1 MATVTDYLIKLQDLT
16 QQNLD
21 ILKAINESFLTNKAH
36 LSTTISGVT
45 YSMPSFLAL
54 ENKINLLR
62 EDFDNLVNAPKT
74 GEAYFTFDGNSRAI
88 EVRGYTHTPSS
99 LILPTRDEFGV
110 KTNNIFKD
118 FLNPTLYLHFDLSSI
133 PNDITTVN
141 VKKVIPIAQA
151 LKERFALE
159 TGENATVQ
167 YMWGDLYKILS
178 LYSKDVDYIEYDT
191 TMNLPIRKNIGSGT
205 YVIEKVVDDAI
216 DENLDEYVTIKFRT
230 DVEDATKNLSYK
242 TFDETIDRY
251 LNIGDQ
257 LVTYDDSAK
266 MEITEIQNNTN
277 TVTVKILFGDYL
289 NLVES
294 NVEDTK
300 LDDIEDLCKLKFFS
314 PVDFDND
321 KYVQV
326 PLEEDQY
333 VFIAIAPLNNR
344 MNVQSPW
351 GSGLLVNTYKL
362 TNSDGVDFKTYYNNN
377 INNIGDV
384 LNDITSMMSESLTK
398 YNKDEFDD
406 MVSYKPTINTNNLSV
421 IQINSHLNDSDTIKN
436 IRALYSQKKQI
447 KLQLNEV
454 QTQITDINSK
464 LNQISFEDTSNLRSV
479 YTTQLSEYN
488 QTKNDLNT
496 SLNKILDQI
505 AINANNSDI
514 PIENAKYHIRGFFD
528 CTNDI
533 DGNEYKYPIR
543 GIQVQYRYKNV
554 HNTTGKAMTINEK
567 YIFSDWNVMSGF
579 NNVKVASNDGSGYKF
594 DFKPLND
601 DKNEPSFNQ
610 IDIPISQGETVDL
623 RLKIIYDYGYP
634 FVEVA
639 SGWSD
644 IVNISFPSEYLKDV
658 QILDIL
664 KENNDDIETYRFENI
679 ISEKGITKHIDD
691 EIIDQDI
698 TYFHNPSHIASG
710 FYTNERRIIPLKD
723 KLEELSNQIILLR
736 DEINESSSSSLDVY
750 AVVGDSRQL
759 ILPFQS
765 NYVYPKSYKNV
776 IENYPVSG
784 YKLNTLSFEEGGKPK
799 TVKRIE
805 TYLNIILSNTS
816 SHVVKLYPIFPGPN
830 DKTIDKLTN
839 IKYKKEDYC
848 GVDGDGNV
856 VANQGV
862 YMKFSKEEIG
872 NTTYTTPQLANQY
885 ITFRI
890 NNPYDGTLY
899 YTNSATGGTDNQ
911 QDITKLP
918 TLIESKTTESENKT
932 SAVVYPKLNEIT
944 SLCLDN
950 SNKMVYKVI
959 NPGESIIVPIYM
971 KYYLN
976 DAATT
981 INKTLSFDLR
991 TSLYKDLNN
1000 YTFTVVFKQESTL
1013 EDEQYVNNPNIG
1025 ESYKIAI
1032 E

>member
-1 MATVTDYLIKLQDLT
+1 
-16 QQNLD
+16 
-21 ILKAINESFLTNKAH
+21 
-36 LSTTISGVT
+36 
-45 YSMPSFLAL
+45 
-54 ENKINLLR
+54 
-62 EDFDNLVNAPKT
+62 
-74 GEAYFTFDGNSRAI
+74 
-88 EVRGYTHTPSS
+88 
-99 LILPTRDEFGV
+99 
-110 KTNNIFKD
+110 
-118 FLNPTLYLHFDLSSI
+118 
-133 PNDITTVN
+133 
-141 VKKVIPIAQA
+141 
-151 LKERFALE
+151 
-159 TGENATVQ
+159 
-167 YMWGDLYKILS
+167 
-178 LYSKDVDYIEYDT
+178 
-191 TMNLPIRKNIGSGT
+191 MNLPIRKNIGSGT
-205 YVIEKVVDDAI
+205 YVIEKVVDDVI

-230 DVEDATKNLSYK
+230 DVENATKNLSYK

-294 NVEDTK
+294 NVEDTQ

-406 MVSYKPTINTNNLSV
+406 MVNYKPTINTNNLSV

-776 IENYPVSG
+776 TENYPVSG
-784 YKLNTLSFEEGGKPK
+784 YKK
-799 TVKRIE
+799 TVIKPASGDNPAEYSIE

-830 DKTIDKLTN
+830 DTIINDLDHV
-839 IKYKKEDYC
+839 KYERGGYC
-848 GVDGDGNV
+848 GVTVNGETV
-856 VANQGV
+856 KIEKNQGV
-862 YMKFSKEEIG
+862 YMEFPDKESETKTS
-872 NTTYTTPQLANQY
+872 TTLQLANQY

-890 NNPYDGTLY
+890 NNPYDGAKY
-899 YTNSATGGTDNQ
+899 YTTEANESTENQ
-911 QDITKLP
+911 QSIGGLP
-918 TLIESKTTESENKT
+918 ALTGEG
-932 SAVVYPKLNEIT
+932 AVVYPKLSEKT

-971 KYYLN
+971 KYYLK
-976 DAATT
+976 DTAS

>member
-141 VKKVIPIAQA
+141 VKKVIPVAQA

-205 YVIEKVVDDAI
+205 YVIEKVVDDVI

-230 DVEDATKNLSYK
+230 DVENATKNLSYK

-294 NVEDTK
+294 NVEDTQ

-398 YNKDEFDD
+398 YNKDEFDS
-406 MVSYKPTINTNNLSV
+406 MVNYKPTINTNNLSV

-594 DFKPLND
+594 NFKPLND

-623 RLKIIYDYGYP
+623 RLKIIYDYGFP

-776 IENYPVSG
+776 TENYPVSG
-784 YKLNTLSFEEGGKPK
+784 YKK
-799 TVKRIE
+799 TVIKPASGDNPAEYSIE

-830 DKTIDKLTN
+830 NDTIDELKYTKYEKENYGGVNSDKTKI
-839 IKYKKEDYC
+839 
-848 GVDGDGNV
+848 
-856 VANQGV
+856 GV
-862 YMKFSKEEIG
+862 YMKFSKEETG

-890 NNPYDGTLY
+890 NNPYDGTPY
-899 YTNSATGGTDNQ
+899 YDKNVKGSTDNQ
-911 QDITKLP
+911 QNIGGLP
-918 TLIESKTTESENKT
+918 ELAKDTNGAYVT
-932 SAVVYPKLNEIT
+932 SAVVYPKLNEKT

-971 KYYLN
+971 EYYLN
-976 DAATT
+976 DATPA

>member
-205 YVIEKVVDDAI
+205 YVIEKVVDDVI

-230 DVEDATKNLSYK
+230 DVENAAKNLSYK

-594 DFKPLND
+594 NFKPLND

-623 RLKIIYDYGYP
+623 RLKIIYDYGFP

-723 KLEELSNQIILLR
+723 KLEELSNQIVLLR

-776 IENYPVSG
+776 VENYPVSG
-784 YKLNTLSFEEGGKPK
+784 YKKNGDS
-799 TVKRIE
+799 VE

-830 DKTIDKLTN
+830 DEIINSLTN
-839 IKYKKEDYC
+839 TKYSQDDYC
-848 GVDGDGNV
+848 GGDGE
-856 VANQGV
+856 GV
-862 YMKFSKEEIG
+862 YMKFSKEETG
-872 NTTYTTPQLANQY
+872 NATYTTPQLANQY

-890 NNPYDGTLY
+890 NNPYDGAEY
-899 YTNSATGGTDNQ
+899 YKVGAKGSTENQ
-911 QDITKLP
+911 QNIGGLP
-918 TLIESKTTESENKT
+918 ELAKDTNGAYVT
-932 SAVVYPKLNEIT
+932 SAAVYPKLSEKT

-971 KYYLN
+971 EYYLK
-976 DAATT
+976 DTAS

>member
-205 YVIEKVVDDAI
+205 YVIEKVVDDVI

-406 MVSYKPTINTNNLSV
+406 MVNYKPTINTNNLSV

-594 DFKPLND
+594 NFKPLND

-623 RLKIIYDYGYP
+623 RLKIIYDYGFP

-776 IENYPVSG
+776 VENYPVSG
-784 YKLNTLSFEEGGKPK
+784 YKKNDKGY
-799 TVKRIE
+799 VE

-830 DKTIDKLTN
+830 DETINSLKN
-839 IKYKKEDYC
+839 IKYDKGGYC
-848 GVDGDGNV
+848 GVKTDGV
-856 VANQGV
+856 TVEEKQGV
-862 YMKFSKEEIG
+862 YMG
-872 NTTYTTPQLANQY
+872 YPTGAQTTPTLQLANQY

-890 NNPYDGTLY
+890 NNPYDGTKY
-899 YTNSATGGTDNQ
+899 YKDGANGNTENQ
-911 QDITKLP
+911 QSISGLP
-918 TLIESKTTESENKT
+918 TLNGEG
-932 SAVVYPKLNEIT
+932 AVVYPKLNEKT

-971 KYYLN
+971 EYCLK
-976 DAATT
+976 DTAS

>member
-141 VKKVIPIAQA
+141 VKKVIPVAQA

-205 YVIEKVVDDAI
+205 YVIEKVVDDVI

-230 DVEDATKNLSYK
+230 DVENATKNLSYK

-398 YNKDEFDD
+398 YNKDEFDS

-723 KLEELSNQIILLR
+723 KLEELSNQIILLK

-765 NYVYPKSYKNV
+765 NYVYPKSYNNV
-776 IENYPVSG
+776 VENYPVSG
-784 YKLNTLSFEEGGKPK
+784 YKK
-799 TVKRIE
+799 TVIKPASGDNPAEYSIE

-830 DKTIDKLTN
+830 DETINKLTN
-839 IKYKKEDYC
+839 TKYGKSGYC
-848 GVDGDGNV
+848 GVKADGV
-856 VANQGV
+856 TAEENQGV
-862 YMKFSKEEIG
+862 YMKFSKEETG

-890 NNPYDGTLY
+890 NNPYDGTEY
-899 YTNSATGGTDNQ
+899 YKGGANGSTENQ
-911 QDITKLP
+911 QSIGGLP
-918 TLIESKTTESENKT
+918 ELAKDTNGAYVT
-932 SAVVYPKLNEIT
+932 SAVVYPKLSEKT

-971 KYYLN
+971 KYYLK
-976 DAATT
+976 DTAL

>member
-141 VKKVIPIAQA
+141 VKKVIPVAQA

-205 YVIEKVVDDAI
+205 YVIEKVVDDVI

-230 DVEDATKNLSYK
+230 DVENATKNLSYK

-294 NVEDTK
+294 NVEDTQ

-398 YNKDEFDD
+398 YNKDEFDS
-406 MVSYKPTINTNNLSV
+406 MVNYKPTINTNNLSV

-594 DFKPLND
+594 NFKPLND

-623 RLKIIYDYGYP
+623 RLKIIYDYGFP

-776 IENYPVSG
+776 TENYPVSG
-784 YKLNTLSFEEGGKPK
+784 YKK
-799 TVKRIE
+799 TVIKPASGDNPAEYSIE

-830 DKTIDKLTN
+830 NDTIDELKYTKYEKENYGGVNSDKTKI
-839 IKYKKEDYC
+839 
-848 GVDGDGNV
+848 
-856 VANQGV
+856 GV
-862 YMKFSKEEIG
+862 YMKFSKEETG

-890 NNPYDGTLY
+890 NNPYDGTPY
-899 YTNSATGGTDNQ
+899 YDKNVKGSTDNQ
-911 QDITKLP
+911 QNIGGLP
-918 TLIESKTTESENKT
+918 ELAKDTNGAYVT
-932 SAVVYPKLNEIT
+932 SAVVYPKLNEKT

-971 KYYLN
+971 EYYLN
-976 DAATT
+976 DATPA

-1000 YTFTVVFKQESTL
+1000 YTFTVVFKKESTL

>member
-141 VKKVIPIAQA
+141 VKKVIPVAQA

-205 YVIEKVVDDAI
+205 YVIEKVVDDVI

-230 DVEDATKNLSYK
+230 DVENATKNLSYK

-294 NVEDTK
+294 NVEDTQ

-398 YNKDEFDD
+398 YNKDEFDS
-406 MVSYKPTINTNNLSV
+406 MVNYKPTINTNNLSV

-567 YIFSDWNVMSGF
+567 YIFSDWNVMNGF

-594 DFKPLND
+594 NFKPLND

-623 RLKIIYDYGYP
+623 RLKIIYDYGFP

-776 IENYPVSG
+776 TENYPVSG
-784 YKLNTLSFEEGGKPK
+784 YKK
-799 TVKRIE
+799 TVIKPASGDNPAEYSIE

-830 DKTIDKLTN
+830 NDTIDELKYTKYEKENYGGVNSDKTKI
-839 IKYKKEDYC
+839 
-848 GVDGDGNV
+848 
-856 VANQGV
+856 GV
-862 YMKFSKEEIG
+862 YMKFSKEETG

-890 NNPYDGTLY
+890 NNPYDGTPY
-899 YTNSATGGTDNQ
+899 YDKNVKGSTDNQ
-911 QDITKLP
+911 QNIGGLP
-918 TLIESKTTESENKT
+918 ELAKDTNGAYVT
-932 SAVVYPKLNEIT
+932 SAVVYPKLNEKT

-971 KYYLN
+971 EYYLN
-976 DAATT
+976 DATPA

>member
-178 LYSKDVDYIEYDT
+178 LYNKDVDYIEYDT

-205 YVIEKVVDDAI
+205 YVIEKVVDDVI

-528 CTNDI
+528 CVNDI

-594 DFKPLND
+594 NFKPLND

-776 IENYPVSG
+776 TENYPVSG
-784 YKLNTLSFEEGGKPK
+784 YKKNGNS
-799 TVKRIE
+799 VE

-830 DKTIDKLTN
+830 DETIDEL
-839 IKYKKEDYC
+839 KYTKYEKENY
-848 GVDGDGNV
+848 GSVDENKTKI
-856 VANQGV
+856 GV
-862 YMKFSKEEIG
+862 YMALPKEES
-872 NTTYTTPQLANQY
+872 TPQLANQY

-890 NNPYDGTLY
+890 NNPYDGTPY
-899 YTNSATGGTDNQ
+899 YKDKVDGSEVDGSKDNIQ
-911 QDITKLP
+911 NIKKLP
-918 TLIESKTTESENKT
+918 TLAKGNDGNYVT
-932 SAVVYPKLNEIT
+932 SAAVYPKLNEIT

-971 KYYLN
+971 EYYFKDTDN
-976 DAATT
+976 STTT